1 MPICRLSLAL
11 ERLNSANRR
20 QFASRPVAI
29 GTILLVAALCL
40 IARVSAQDYPSRV
53 IKMIC
58 GFPAGGNV
66 DAIARVMA
74 NEMAIGLGQPVV
86 VETRPGMVGSLAAEL
101 VSRAPPDGYTLM
113 TLPSAHAVTGA
124 LYKNLKYKPVEDFAW
139 ISTVSFYPFVVSVR
153 ADSRFKT
160 LSELI
165 VAARAEPG
173 RISYGSSGAAA
184 IQHMIAELL
193 AGSAGVKFQHIPYR
207 GEALALTG
215 LLTGDV
221 DFIVSTITVAA
232 PQIESGKLRALGV
245 SSRTRWRDLP
255 DVPTIDEAGV
265 KEFDVNSWTGIATVA
280 ATPAPIL
287 ARLHAEV
294 QRVIALPEVKKRLAD
309 FGGEARGTSPDEM
322 RKLVQDQLD
331 LWARVARDANIAV
344 Q

>member
-1 MPICRLSLAL
+1 MPVRILPALRWIC
-11 ERLNSANRR
+11 
-20 QFASRPVAI
+20 
-29 GTILLVAALCL
+29 CL
-40 IARVSAQDYPSRV
+40 IAVCALISLTHAQDYPSRV

-74 NEMAIGLGQPVV
+74 NEMAVGLGQPVV
-86 VETRPGMVGSLAAEL
+86 VETRPGMVGSLAAEF
-101 VSRAPPDGYTLM
+101 VSRAPPDGYTLI

-124 LYKNLKYKPVEDFAW
+124 LYKNLKYRPLDDFAW
-139 ISTVSFYPFVVSVR
+139 ISTVSFYPFVVTVR
-153 ADSRFKT
+153 ADSRFRT
-160 LSELI
+160 LAELLA
-165 VAARAEPG
+165 AARAEPG
-173 RISYGSSGAAA
+173 RVSYGSSGAAA

-193 AGSAGVKFQHIPYR
+193 GASAGVKFQHIPYR
-207 GEALALTG
+207 GEALAVTG

-265 KEFDVNSWTGIATVA
+265 AGFDVNSWTGIATVA
-280 ATPAPIL
+280 GTPPAVV

-294 QRVIALPEVKKRLAD
+294 RRVIALPDVTKRLAE
-309 FGGEARGTSPDEM
+309 FGGEARGAAPDEM
-322 RKLVQDQLD
+322 RALVQEQLD
-331 LWARVARDANIAV
+331 LWARVAREANIAV

>member
-1 MPICRLSLAL
+1 MRIIRGRDWWRRS
-11 ERLNSANRR
+11 SA
-20 QFASRPVAI
+20 A
-29 GTILLVAALCL
+29 LLVLGFCVAAH
-40 IARVSAQDYPSRV
+40 AQDYPSRV

-74 NEMAIGLGQPVV
+74 NEMAAGLGQPVV
-86 VETRPGMVGSLAAEL
+86 VETKPGMVGSLAAEF
-101 VSRAPPDGYTLM
+101 VSRAAPDGYTLL

-124 LYKNLKYKPVEDFAW
+124 LYKNLKYRPVEDFAW
-139 ISTVSFYPFVVSVR
+139 ISTVSFYPFVVTVR
-153 ADSRFKT
+153 ADSKFKT
-160 LSELI
+160 LAELI
-165 VAARAEPG
+165 AAARAEPG
-173 RISYGSSGAAA
+173 RVSYGSSGAAA

-193 AGSAGVKFQHIPYR
+193 GASAGVKFQHIPYR
-207 GEALALTG
+207 GEALAVTG

-232 PQIESGKLRALGV
+232 PQIETGKLRALGV
-245 SSRTRWRDLP
+245 SSKTRWRDLP

-265 KEFDVNSWTGIATVA
+265 AGFDVNSWTGIATVA
-280 ATPAPIL
+280 GTPPAIV

-294 QRVIALPEVKKRLAD
+294 QRVLALPEVKRRLAD

-322 RKLVQDQLD
+322 RTLVQDQLD
-331 LWARVARDANIAV
+331 LWARVAREANIAV